1 MGIFDWLF
9 GNREAQI
16 ASSFE
21 EILAFEEQVNALY
34 MKQLALDV
42 NAEFLARAF
51 SQSTFKIRTNNRSDP
66 TSYQKSIEYLLNTR
80 PNSDQASPEF
90 WHSVIYRLITKNEAL
105 IIKTDD
111 DQLLIAD
118 SWYRKEYAVY
128 ADTFSNV
135 VVKDYE
141 YKRTFNADE
150 VIYLKYANT
159 SLSHYIN
166 GMYKDFNDL
175 YNRMYEAAKRNNQI
189 RGILKTVG
197 GNLYQDEAALD
208 VLQTYINK
216 LFKSFSTNDVS
227 VVNVPNKLE
236 YSEMTNKVGNSTQSV
251 EELKAWKRQYIDD
264 VSDLLGIPTKLLHG
278 DIGELE
284 QAQEIFNAY
293 CLGPLV
299 KKVEGELN
307 AKFLTE
313 SEIKSGIAI
322 NVIGINRRD
331 LFDLAE
337 AIDKLIA
344 SGAFNRNEIRK
355 ELDYDAIENG
365 DEYYITKNYE
375 KEVRADE
382 NQT

>member
-16 ASSFE
+16 ASSLE

-66 TSYQKSIEYLLNTR
+66 TNYQKSIEYLLNTR
-80 PNSDQASPEF
+80 PNLDQASPEF
-90 WHSVIYRLITKNEAL
+90 WHSVIYRLITKNEVL

-166 GMYKDFNDL
+166 GMYNDFNDL
-175 YNRMYEAAKRNNQI
+175 YNRMYEAAKRNSQI
-189 RGILKTVG
+189 RGILKTIG
-197 GNLYQDEAALD
+197 GNLYQDEATLD
-208 VLQTYINK
+208 LVERYIN
-216 LFKSFSTNDVS
+216 
-227 VVNVPNKLE
+227 
-236 YSEMTNKVGNSTQSV
+236 
-251 EELKAWKRQYIDD
+251 
-264 VSDLLGIPTKLLHG
+264 
-278 DIGELE
+278 
-284 QAQEIFNAY
+284 
-293 CLGPLV
+293 
-299 KKVEGELN
+299 
-307 AKFLTE
+307 
-313 SEIKSGIAI
+313 
-322 NVIGINRRD
+322 
-331 LFDLAE
+331 
-337 AIDKLIA
+337 
-344 SGAFNRNEIRK
+344 
-355 ELDYDAIENG
+355 
-365 DEYYITKNYE
+365 
-375 KEVRADE
+375 
-382 NQT
+382 

>member
-66 TSYQKSIEYLLNTR
+66 TNYQKSIEYLLNTR
-80 PNSDQASPEF
+80 PNLDQASPEF
-90 WHSVIYRLITKNEAL
+90 WHSVIYRLITKNEVL

-128 ADTFSNV
+128 VDTFSNV

-141 YKRTFNADE
+141 YKRTFSADE

-175 YNRMYEAAKRNNQI
+175 YNRMYEAAKRNSQI

-197 GNLYQDEAALD
+197 GNLYQDEATLD
-208 VLQTYINK
+208 LLQTYINK

-293 CLGPLV
+293 
-299 KKVEGELN
+299 
-307 AKFLTE
+307 
-313 SEIKSGIAI
+313 
-322 NVIGINRRD
+322 
-331 LFDLAE
+331 
-337 AIDKLIA
+337 
-344 SGAFNRNEIRK
+344 
-355 ELDYDAIENG
+355 
-365 DEYYITKNYE
+365 
-375 KEVRADE
+375 
-382 NQT
+382 